1 MLLHALHEL
10 DKTEGTVQLR
20 READSDTSSLVL
32 VPRPSDS
39 DPNDPLRWPTWK
51 KHVAFLSVCAFTFLT
66 NYGIGGLAPAFYIL
80 SLEFNKTMTET
91 SDLLL
96 WPILVLGVFNFFW
109 VPVAN
114 YFGKRPV
121 FVFAS
126 GLLCACFIWGA
137 VADSFNS
144 LLWSN
149 IIAAFAG
156 SSTEALGASIVNDL
170 YFLHERGAKMGL
182 YMNFISGGNTIGPLI
197 CGFIVT
203 GLSWRWHK
211 WIAVI
216 LTALNFI
223 TVLLF
228 VPETRYFRDEN
239 LNVAGPQPNTAR
251 ASREASA
258 SDLEKIAANAKGD
271 EGKEVTAEATQ
282 TAVPKNTWVQ
292 ELSLWSGL
300 PENTNLFKMFVRPL
314 PMFVYPCVLYSFLGY
329 AVALVL
335 TVSVNILN
343 PFVLQAKPYEW
354 SPMINGLINIPGF
367 IGNVAGSYAGGWLVD
382 VFCDWRTRRNH
393 GIFEP
398 ENRLYMCILPL
409 FITGAGCV
417 LFGYG
422 VERTLHWTSL
432 FFGYGMVAF
441 ALTAVPTIT
450 MAYVSDCLLPVNS
463 DALMLVNGK
472 QLHFVAQ
479 MGCTDAS
486 SRIEEYCRLWI
497 SVRHRSVGR
506 ADRLRQLLRCTSR
519 YLCRRYRHRY
529 GGADPIRCEDETP
542 TSKLADYLV
551 GGTWQSTRLQHT
563 VAA

>member
-1 MLLHALHEL
+1 MRLHNLHDL
-10 DKTEGTVQLR
+10 DRSEGTVQLR
-20 READSDTSSLVL
+20 KVGDDASSLVL
-32 VPRPSDS
+32 VPRPSDT
-39 DPNDPLRWPTWK
+39 DPNDPLRWPVWK

-80 SLEFNKTMTET
+80 SLEFDKTMTET

-109 VPVAN
+109 VPLAN

-126 GLLCACFIWGA
+126 GLLCVCFIWGA

-182 YMNFISGGNTIGPLI
+182 YMNFISGGNTLGPLI

-216 LTALNFI
+216 LTAINFL

-239 LNVAGPQPNTAR
+239 QNVVGSTTNS
-251 ASREASA
+251 SREEVVK
-258 SDLEKIAANAKGD
+258 SDEPENKTDEKTAD
-271 EGKEVTAEATQ
+271 VEGAPVSSVA
-282 TAVPKNTWVQ
+282 AVPKKTWLQ

-300 PENTNLFKMFVRPL
+300 APDTNLFIMFVRPI
-314 PMFVYPCVLYSFLGY
+314 PMFVYPCVIYSFLGY
-329 AVALVL
+329 AVSLVL
-335 TVSVNILN
+335 TVAVNILN
-343 PFVLQAKPYEW
+343 PFVLQAPPYSW

-367 IGNVAGSYAGGWLVD
+367 IGNVFGSYAGGWLVD
-382 VFCDWRTRRNH
+382 VFCDWRTRRNK

-398 ENRLYMCILPL
+398 ENRLYLCILPL
-409 FITGAGCV
+409 LITGAGCV

-432 FFGYGMVAF
+432 FFGYGMVSF

-450 MAYVSDCLLPVNS
+450 MAYVSDCVLPVNA
-463 DALMLVNGK
+463 DALMLVNGEWMK
-472 QLHFVAQ
+472 SCGMLVANR
-479 MGCTDAS
+479 AS
-486 SRIEEYCRLWI
+486 
-497 SVRHRSVGR
+497 
-506 ADRLRQLLRCTSR
+506 
-519 YLCRRYRHRY
+519 
-529 GGADPIRCEDETP
+529 
-542 TSKLADYLV
+542 
-551 GGTWQSTRLQHT
+551 
-563 VAA
+563 